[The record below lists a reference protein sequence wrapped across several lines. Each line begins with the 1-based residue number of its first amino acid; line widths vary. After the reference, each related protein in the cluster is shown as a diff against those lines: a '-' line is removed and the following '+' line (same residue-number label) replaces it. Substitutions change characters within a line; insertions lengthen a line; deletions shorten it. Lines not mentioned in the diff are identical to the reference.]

1 MKIEIEVPPR
11 LYWLADFYR
20 KMAEVRGMAGSS
32 ATVED
37 EYAIALE
44 QYAIQ
49 CIQRNP
55 RLALEIPDSPLDTPP
70 DFGHNQ
76 TDN

>member
-1 MKIEIEVPPR
+1 
-11 LYWLADFYR
+11 
-20 KMAEVRGMAGSS
+20 MAGQP
-32 ATVED
+32 ATVEQ

-55 RLALEIPDSPLDTPP
+55 RLALEIPDSPLDTSP